1 MANGNQKRVGED
13 YPKKNFQTDYKTG
26 RFLARVISFF
36 GWLLIV
42 LAIVIP
48 AIALAVGQRSEAAL
62 PQMGGPSVYV
72 ALAAICS
79 GLVLTGI
86 ILVAV
91 GHVMP
96 ATMDT
101 ANATRQMLEIMKD

>member
-1 MANGNQKRVGED
+1 MANGNQQRVGED

-26 RFLARVISFF
+26 RFLARVISFL

-48 AIALAVGQRSEAAL
+48 AIALVVGQRSEAAL
-62 PQMGGPSVYV
+62 PQMGAFSLYF
-72 ALAAICS
+72 ALSTFVS
-79 GLVLTGI
+79 GLLSGVFF
-86 ILVAV
+86 VAT
-91 GHVMP
+91 GHVMR

-101 ANATRQMLEIMKD
+101 ANATRQMLAMMKD